1 MKPTLAARRLVCA
14 LSLLTLHC
22 GSTVTSA
29 TPDASADASPAD
41 TPSDAAPAD
50 VAPPEPTASCE
61 VVAAGCNVAPQQLF
75 RASATGLV
83 GLDGASAQVAVRYL
97 LDNSGGL
104 MAPRGVAAARAVVR
118 GGGFEA
124 CACIPRNASGYPE
137 VAAVVFAPGSR
148 GETARDVARGFY
160 SQRFAVVGPE
170 DMTEALREPPSPVV
184 AEAALAALHDRA
196 VTGVLRGLVDA
207 SPGATVY
214 AGLVADERPI
224 ASQVVAAMVADG
236 SASFLWSMPGRAWPS
251 ERVAFVVDVNGDRR
265 CDEGDVGG
273 RVALDAA
280 GAATVTAGATVR
292 GAAITPLCDALR
304 VGVPRE

>member
-22 GSTVTSA
+22 GSTVTGA
-29 TPDASADASPAD
+29 APDASADATPAD
-41 TPSDAAPAD
+41 AAAD

-61 VVAAGCNVAPQQLF
+61 VVAARCNVAPQQLF

-118 GGGFEA
+118 GGAFEA

-137 VAAVVFAPGSR
+137 VAAAVFAPGSR

-170 DMTEALREPPSPVV
+170 DMTEALREAPTPVV
-184 AEAALAALHDRA
+184 AEAALAALYDRA

-207 SPGATVY
+207 SAGATVY
-214 AGLVADERPI
+214 AGLVADERPV
-224 ASQVVAAMVADG
+224 AAQVVAAMAADG
-236 SASFLWSMPGRAWPS
+236 SASLLWSMPGRAWPS

-273 RVALDAA
+273 RAALDAA
-280 GAATVTAGATVR
+280 GAAMVAAGATVR
-292 GAAITPLCDALR
+292 GAAITPLCEALR